1 MKTLDLEKELMQ
13 DIKAG
18 RDASL
23 ERALLVISGLR
34 AEGEI
39 EEYVQRLDQIH
50 KRFIE
55 RLEANSPLSLPI
67 LRQYMSASNAKGL
80 FDYLWNTKPKRC
92 NGNFLL
98 TDVIDAQL
106 NSDIHQKVGSCV
118 GLTSLYTVLGIREGL
133 DLTILVS
140 DSHIANR
147 LRVDETIYNIDNT
160 DPLGFDCDLS
170 GQSFCEYPSIYLLA
184 NVMNSRGIEQER
196 LGNLE
201 EAEKDYISA
210 TEINPRYGNA
220 YNNLGNVKFEYRD
233 YSGAIANYSKAI
245 QLNSAFVE
253 AYYNRGIARESIE
266 DYDGATEDYNRAIEI
281 NSGYVDAY
289 CRRGALKQILE
300 DYSGA
305 ARDFDKVIELNPGS
319 REKMLRFKE
328 REVRIKIPR

>member
-1 MKTLDLEKELMQ
+1 MQTIDLEKKLIQ
-13 DIKAG
+13 DIKGG

-39 EEYVQRLDQIH
+39 EEYARRLDQIQ
-50 KRFIE
+50 KGFIE
-55 RLEANSPLSLPI
+55 KLEANSPLSLPI
-67 LRQYMSASNAKGL
+67 LRQYMSASNAKAL
-80 FDYLWNTKPKRC
+80 FEYLWNAKPKRC
-92 NGNFLL
+92 DGNFLL

-106 NSDIHQKVGSCV
+106 NSDINQKVGSCV

-147 LRVDETIYNIDNT
+147 LRVDETLYNIDHT
-160 DPLGFDCDLS
+160 DPLGFDFDLS
-170 GQSFCEYPSIYLLA
+170 GKSFIEYPSICLLA

-201 EAEKDYISA
+201 KAEKDYFAA
-210 TEINPRYGNA
+210 TEVNPRYANA
-220 YNNLGNVKFEYRD
+220 YNNLGNVKLKYRD
-233 YSGAIANYSKAI
+233 YSGAISDYSRAI
-245 QLNSAFVE
+245 LLNSAFVE
-253 AYYNRGIARESIE
+253 AYYNRGIAKESTE
-266 DYDGATEDYNRAIEI
+266 DYSGAADDYNRAIEI

-289 CRRGALKQILE
+289 FRRGALKQILE
-300 DYSGA
+300 DFSGA
-305 ARDFDKVIELNPGS
+305 ARDFDKVIELNPES

-328 REVRIKIPR
+328 RAVQLKTPG